1 MNSTLHKLEIG
12 AGSPCPAVG
21 LPPCSPHGW
30 NAETPNASNL
40 SGRKLILLDELIDK
54 DEGRFPAEDFE
65 NTEAPVQETS
75 HSVNLESTDA
85 MSLRDI
91 EFKLNLLE
99 NTIQNHALTNWNY
112 LQDDLGKLHDGAA
125 AFATRCEYI
134 EKSMKVF
141 AEQAEGVNA
150 QIGNLQSFSVTT
162 VPDLFRDM
170 TALISQQCGGQE
182 LSDQLLPQL
191 QQSTATLV
199 KDVFRQLETRIDSLE
214 NMVKSLPTDTKKANC
229 IMSMGMPMDYIIYRK
244 DLALKDVPFAQA
256 VLPAGFSKVD
266 PFKGATSDD
275 ESYYCSERMPSD
287 SESEAM
293 QCMQHNFLGAGR
305 PGPCTSHNTDTCN
318 SRPLITLPRVRI
330 SCAGQHV
337 SHSSYDSCDE
347 MTGS

>member
-1 MNSTLHKLEIG
+1 
-12 AGSPCPAVG
+12 
-21 LPPCSPHGW
+21 
-30 NAETPNASNL
+30 
-40 SGRKLILLDELIDK
+40 
-54 DEGRFPAEDFE
+54 
-65 NTEAPVQETS
+65 
-75 HSVNLESTDA
+75 
-85 MSLRDI
+85 
-91 EFKLNLLE
+91 
-99 NTIQNHALTNWNY
+99 
-112 LQDDLGKLHDGAA
+112 
-125 AFATRCEYI
+125 
-134 EKSMKVF
+134 MKVF

-229 IMSMGMPMDYIIYRK
+229 IMSMGMPMDYIIYNR

-275 ESYYCSERMPSD
+275 ESYYCSDRMPSD

-305 PGPCTSHNTDTCN
+305 PGPCTSHNTDNCN

-347 MTGS
+347 KIHS